1 MKNNEEMLEEYLPAE
16 ENETS
21 SPGIKK
27 EKSTKNAKKKKSK
40 KSKKKKKLFTGVF
53 IVLLV
58 CFCLVFGW
66 IGYVSAY
73 IYPMIFG
80 SYGDED
86 KAPITEEQKAAFESG
101 QITVLMMGS
110 DRREDWSTSRSDT
123 LMVAFVDLENDRVRL
138 LSIPRDTYVTIPT
151 TGEETKINAAYAY
164 GGVDLTKKTLSSN
177 FGIDI
182 DYYLDVDFKGF
193 SDVID
198 ALGGITIN
206 VPMDMHYSAEGIDL
220 EAGVQ
225 ELDGNEALQFVRFRS
240 DGQGDLGRID
250 RQQAFLVALK
260 EEMFSA
266 GALLKIPDICS
277 AVMENMD
284 TDFTGT
290 QILQLLLDLKNGFDL
305 ETYQPDG
312 IAEYKNDIS
321 YVFTSDSGQE
331 LIDALSSFGEIP
343 AGIKATTNDLD
354 LSADGAS
361 STTENT
367 TEGE

>member
-1 MKNNEEMLEEYLPAE
+1 MKRNEKMLEEYPLT
-16 ENETS
+16 NEDAAPDEAT
-21 SPGIKK
+21 KNAK
-27 EKSTKNAKKKKSK
+27 TTKTTKNAKKKKSK
-40 KSKKKKKLFTGVF
+40 KKKRLFTSVF
-53 IVLLV
+53 IVLLI
-58 CFCLVFGW
+58 CFVLVFGW

-73 IYPMIFG
+73 IYPMLFG
-80 SYGDED
+80 SYGDKD

-110 DRREDWSTSRSDT
+110 DRRENWSTSRSDT
-123 LMVAFVDLENDRVRL
+123 MMVAFVDFDNDEVRL

-151 TGEETKINAAYAY
+151 SGEQTKINAAYAY
-164 GGVDLTKKTLSSN
+164 GGVDLAKQTLASN

-182 DYYLDVDFKGF
+182 DYYLDVDFQGF

-220 EAGVQ
+220 KAGVQ
-225 ELDGNEALQFVRFRS
+225 KLDGDEALQFVRFRS

-260 EEMFSA
+260 EELFSA
-266 GALLKIPDICS
+266 GALLKIPDISS
-277 AVMENMD
+277 AVMKNMD

-290 QILQLLLDLKNGFDL
+290 QMLQALLDLKNGFDF

-312 IAEYKNDIS
+312 TAEYKNDIS
-321 YVFTSDSGQE
+321 YVFINDTGQK

-343 AGIKATTNDLD
+343 AGIEATTDKIDLN
-354 LSADGAS
+354 AAS
-361 STTENT
+361 TSVTSEKT